1 MSKWTESINLEV
13 FASKCPNQK
22 FCLGLVGI
30 LRPLAAPATISS
42 LPVAPPRAEGDA
54 AGEEALVARLA
65 LKRGMR
71 DGLPPLPPPREGD
84 ADGDDFLRSADEG
97 SVEEKEERFDDEDVS
112 LERVSVSDNKEDVT
126 AS

>member
-1 MSKWTESINLEV
+1 M
-13 FASKCPNQK
+13 
-22 FCLGLVGI
+22 
-30 LRPLAAPATISS
+30 APT
-42 LPVAPPRAEGDA
+42 RAEGDA

-71 DGLPPLPPPREGD
+71 DGLPPPPPPREGD
-84 ADGDDFLRSADEG
+84 ADGEDFLRSADEG